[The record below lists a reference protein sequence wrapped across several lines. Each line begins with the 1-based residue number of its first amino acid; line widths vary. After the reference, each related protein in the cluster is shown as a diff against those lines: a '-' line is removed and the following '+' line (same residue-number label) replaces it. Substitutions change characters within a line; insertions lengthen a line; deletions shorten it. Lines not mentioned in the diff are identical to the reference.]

1 MIISEKNQ
9 TWLITGIE
17 GHYIGER
24 QFCSEKEYK
33 TTIPHPTVLQAVQ
46 DVLAEVGLCEP
57 VKPKYEGDLLEID
70 GYQRTDAIGICTKYP
85 SLVGTQVL
93 IDGVVTRVEPWRRFE
108 INNET
113 WFEADDS
120 TVFIKEQSHD
130 PETI

>member
-9 TWLITGIE
+9 TWLITRVE
-17 GHYIGER
+17 DNYIGER
-24 QFCSEKEYK
+24 QFCSEKDYK
-33 TTIPHPTVLQAVQ
+33 TTIPHPTILQAIQ
-46 DVLAEVGLCEP
+46 DVLAEIGLCEP

-70 GYQRTDAIGICTKYP
+70 GYQRTDAIRICTKYP

-108 INNET
+108 INNDT

-120 TVFIKEQSHD
+120 TVFIKEQNHAPTSL
-130 PETI
+130 